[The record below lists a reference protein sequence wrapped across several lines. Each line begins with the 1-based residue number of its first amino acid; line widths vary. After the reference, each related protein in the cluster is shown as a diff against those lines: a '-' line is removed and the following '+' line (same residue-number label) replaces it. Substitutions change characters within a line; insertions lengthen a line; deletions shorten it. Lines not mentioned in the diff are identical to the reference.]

1 MLLRKRHYMHC
12 FCRFRIFMKIVL
24 QKSLSFAPWMQTQT
38 SKLPGITPVSLSEWI
53 QIDEA
58 YTEQLLLKSEL
69 VSKNFDQVH
78 RLANEAIPAAIEVL
92 NKVLSL
98 IPGLGFEINGSEVR
112 RPDEVV
118 VTIDKAEPLL
128 SLAKLIQE
136 DIIILQQVGGE
147 HLLRGACLC
156 FPASWDLN
164 EKFNKPLTQI
174 HEPVENYDTILAQRV
189 ERIISSVRPD
199 QPLMRGN
206 VLRYA
211 NPELF
216 HPKRNSD
223 LERLSRKGEY
233 IRSERQTLL
242 KMPNTDAVIFS
253 IHSYVIR
260 ETDLSSEQV
269 AGLVSHGLS

>member
-1 MLLRKRHYMHC
+1 
-12 FCRFRIFMKIVL
+12 MKIIL
-24 QKSLSFAPWMQTQT
+24 QKSLSFAPWMQVHT
-38 SKLPGITPVSLSEWI
+38 SKLPGTTPVSLNEWI

-58 YTEQLLLKSEL
+58 YTEQLSLKSEL
-69 VSKNFDQVH
+69 VSKNLDQVH
-78 RLANEAIPAAIEVL
+78 LLANEAIPAAIEVF

-98 IPGLGFEINGSEVR
+98 IPGLGFEVNGSEVR
-112 RPDEVV
+112 RPDGAVV
-118 VTIDKAEPLL
+118 NIDEGEPLL

-136 DIIILQQVGGE
+136 DIIILQKVGDE

-174 HEPVENYDTILAQRV
+174 HEPVEKYDTMLARRV

-211 NPELF
+211 NPALF

-242 KMPNTDAVIFS
+242 KMPNTGAVIFS
-253 IHSYVIR
+253 IHSYVVR
-260 ETDLSSEQV
+260 ETDLSSKQV